1 MNFVPLHVNTSYSI
15 LSSCIKLDDLMMK
28 LKKENISSCAI
39 TDQDT
44 LLGFPNFYNICK
56 KNNIKPLFGLD
67 LIIDNN
73 KFTLLIKN
81 ELGYKNLIKL
91 SYIKNIK
98 SENLNFD
105 DVKKYLN
112 NIVLIISTQES
123 DIFNNP
129 FDSWPFLLK
138 KYSELLKDDFYIGL
152 EFYSPNDKNNEVLR
166 GFLKK
171 YPFNYLAF
179 PHIKYINPQDAIT
192 IEIQNCIKEKFTYS
206 LDINK
211 QEDIKRVGKNYFMSE
226 EKIKEIYNNEELIN
240 TLFLTSKLNF
250 NFNIKRGK
258 ILRFS
263 TNQQQSSQLI
273 KSICYEKLKQLKLDN
288 NHNYVERLNYELDV
302 IDRMGYNDYFLIVQD
317 YVNYAKNND
326 ILVAPGRGSAA
337 GSLVSYLLNITEVDP
352 LKYDL
357 LFERF
362 LNIDRVSMPDID
374 IDFENTKRDLV
385 VSYLKNKYGQDRVC
399 QIVTIQ
405 TLKANQSIRDIGRVY
420 KIPQEHI
427 DNLCK
432 NLDDKLTLKQSY
444 EKNPKLRNF
453 VNQGVNDKND
463 YYLRIFYLAQK
474 IEGLPR
480 QLGIHAAG
488 VVLNDEKIIDDL
500 PLIYSKEFNINL
512 SQYEMNNLE
521 QQGFLKMDLLALKN
535 LSTIHFILDLIKKN
549 KNIALKFEDI
559 PIDEPEIYSKLINK
573 GLTMG
578 LFQLESDGINNAIS
592 IIQPNCFNDIVA
604 TIALFRP
611 GPMQSIPLYA
621 ERKHNL
627 EKDPNYK
634 INYYSND
641 LYDIL
646 KSTYGIIIY
655 QEQILQICQK
665 VAGFSLSKAD
675 IFRRAISKKKISEI
689 EKLKKDFIEG
699 CLKNHYSYELAVN
712 FYNLI
717 EKFAGYGFNK
727 SHSVSYSMITTRLA
741 YLKLK
746 YPEEFYIALLQTT
759 NNSND
764 DKFKKFIDEITLRN
778 IKLGLPDINLAD
790 NIFVLNNNQMI
801 MPFSSIKGLNMDT
814 REKILFE
821 RKNHG
826 QFKSFFDFIERIY
839 EYKVSQSQIQ
849 KLIEA
854 GCFDSFIKNRNALLD
869 KIELCIK
876 YANVTSKTGNLFDE
890 SNENEIQF
898 DENIYENKFQKI
910 INEIKLLGIAISDNP
925 LKYTI
930 NDANKRF
937 KNHIIDIK
945 DLKLNE
951 VSYIH
956 VYISRIKKSN
966 KDPNKITTFLSVF
979 DINNTT
985 LDCIIFNDTRLAMKD
1000 YSNLAED
1007 KIVTLKGTLSQRN
1020 DKKSFIVEQ
1029 GEIMEIKE
1037 NE

>member
-129 FDSWPFLLK
+129 YDSWPFLLK

-206 LDINK
+206 LDIDK

-240 TLFLTSKLNF
+240 TIFLTSKLKF
-250 NFNIKRGK
+250 NFDIKRGK

-273 KSICYEKLKQLKLDN
+273 KSLCYEKLKQLKLDN
-288 NHNYVERLNYELDV
+288 NHNYIERLNYELDV

-337 GSLVSYLLNITEVDP
+337 GSIVSYLLNITEVDP

-463 YYLRIFYLAQK
+463 YYLKIFYLAQK

-549 KNIALKFEDI
+549 KNITLKFEDI

-665 VAGFSLSKAD
+665 VAGFTLSKAD

-699 CLKNHYSYELAVN
+699 CLKNHYSYEIAVN

-790 NIFVLNNNQMI
+790 NIFVLNNNEMI
-801 MPFSSIKGLNMDT
+801 MPLSSIKGLNMDT

-826 QFKSFFDFIERIY
+826 QFKSFFDFIERMY

-854 GCFDSFIKNRNALLD
+854 GCFDSLIKNRNALLD

-930 NDANKRF
+930 IDANKRF

-1007 KIVTLKGTLSQRN
+1007 KIVILKGTLTQRN